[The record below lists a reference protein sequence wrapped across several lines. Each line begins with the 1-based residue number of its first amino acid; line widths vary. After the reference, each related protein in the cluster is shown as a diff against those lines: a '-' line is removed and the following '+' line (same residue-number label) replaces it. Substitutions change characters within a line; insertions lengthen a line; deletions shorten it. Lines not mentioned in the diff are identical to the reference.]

1 MENDLQEKNN
11 VLNSLI
17 EESKEINDDHETK

>member
-1 MENDLQEKNN
+1 MENDMHEKNI
-11 VLNSLI
+11 VLSSLI